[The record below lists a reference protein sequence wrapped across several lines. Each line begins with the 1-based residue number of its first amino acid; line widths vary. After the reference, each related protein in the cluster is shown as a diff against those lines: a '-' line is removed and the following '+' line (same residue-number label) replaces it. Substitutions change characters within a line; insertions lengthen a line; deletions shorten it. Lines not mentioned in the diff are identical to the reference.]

1 MGVMQDIPKLYTA
14 LAEWSSCLIFVLLLK
29 RRWGRLATSF
39 IMLASLAVLGALQNW
54 IGAAPIPLWI
64 PGMAVAL
71 LIMYGTMRLCCRES
85 ALDIGFYWA
94 IAFIFAEFAA
104 SLEWQFYSFYSQG
117 LGDSIWAR
125 AVFLCVFYGTMFYA
139 AYVFQKKL
147 LGKSRASHVTWKEVL
162 SSGIIAVGAFL
173 ISNISYVYP
182 NTPLSGQSRAEIF
195 YIRTLV
201 DMAGVLMLIAHQ
213 DQWRDMQTRKEL
225 DSING
230 LLSRQYEQYRQS
242 RENIEAINRKYHDL
256 KHQIGVIRLEPSA
269 EKREE
274 YLNQLE
280 SGIQGIGPMQKTGND
295 VLDTILFSKQLY
307 CAKHRIA
314 MMVVADG
321 ARLGFMDVMD
331 ICSVFGNALDN
342 AIESVLKLPDKEKR
356 LIRIA
361 VYTQNNFLMIRVENY
376 FEGPLQMEDGEFKTT
391 KRDKGRHGYGIKSI
405 HCIAEKYGGSVSAE
419 AQDNWFHL
427 RVLLPIS

>member
-1 MGVMQDIPKLYTA
+1 MPDFCPAAEAAVGQACNLLYHAGLFGRFGGAPELDRRRSHSLVDSRDGRGASDHVWHNA
-14 LAEWSSCLIFVLLLK
+14 LVLQ
-29 RRWGRLATSF
+29 RIR
-39 IMLASLAVLGALQNW
+39 
-54 IGAAPIPLWI
+54 
-64 PGMAVAL
+64 PGH
-71 LIMYGTMRLCCRES
+71 
-85 ALDIGFYWA
+85 WA

>member
-1 MGVMQDIPKLYTA
+1 M
-14 LAEWSSCLIFVLLLK
+14 
-29 RRWGRLATSF
+29 
-39 IMLASLAVLGALQNW
+39 
-54 IGAAPIPLWI
+54 
-64 PGMAVAL
+64 
-71 LIMYGTMRLCCRES
+71 
-85 ALDIGFYWA
+85 
-94 IAFIFAEFAA
+94 
-104 SLEWQFYSFYSQG
+104 
-117 LGDSIWAR
+117 
-125 AVFLCVFYGTMFYA
+125 
-139 AYVFQKKL
+139 
-147 LGKSRASHVTWKEVL
+147 
-162 SSGIIAVGAFL
+162 
-173 ISNISYVYP
+173 
-182 NTPLSGQSRAEIF
+182 
-195 YIRTLV
+195 
-201 DMAGVLMLIAHQ
+201 
-213 DQWRDMQTRKEL
+213 
-225 DSING
+225 
-230 LLSRQYEQYRQS
+230 
-242 RENIEAINRKYHDL
+242 
-256 KHQIGVIRLEPSA
+256 
-269 EKREE
+269 
-274 YLNQLE
+274 
-280 SGIQGIGPMQKTGND
+280 
-295 VLDTILFSKQLY
+295 LDTILFSKQLY